1 MIVYPITCR
10 LSQSIDS
17 WNELQK
23 KIPNGNIF
31 PGSYVINS
39 TIMTIETSHLNRA
52 REFPYSV
59 NGWSK
64 IQEYKIHVYLLY
76 QSFAKIK
83 SFFTANF
90 QTCIQNVF
98 SNHLLLLSTDS
109 RNESLAC
116 TAPEGNIFQYS
127 EFHKLAQYHY
137 HHHSHVPTTLGSAAW
152 IHKLT

>member
-1 MIVYPITCR
+1 MNI
-10 LSQSIDS
+10 
-17 WNELQK
+17 
-23 KIPNGNIF
+23 KI
-31 PGSYVINS
+31 
-39 TIMTIETSHLNRA
+39 SHLNRA
-52 REFPYSV
+52 REFPNSV

-83 SFFTANF
+83 FFLTANF

-116 TAPEGNIFQYS
+116 TVPEGNIFQYS
-127 EFHKLAQYHY
+127 EFHKLTQYHY
-137 HHHSHVPTTLGSAAW
+137 HHHGLVSTMLGSAA
-152 IHKLT
+152 